1 MSGKSMQTISFRP
14 STPSMR
20 SLPIGKADFVV
31 VFNSSGTARPNG
43 WIHLCLTASRRCA
56 TSSNTT
62 APHGPSMR
70 HVDGIVRHMARDP
83 SCQNRK
89 TTHHHSTPKASTKF
103 NRWWAAPSLCCG
115 RAIGSTILPALN
127 SISAE
132 QSKATERTRQD
143 AKKLLDCLA
152 THPDAVIRC
161 VKSDMIPHVH
171 SDASCSSAPRNQEA
185 SSEGASA

>member
-1 MSGKSMQTISFRP
+1 MQTISFRP

-43 WIHLCLTASRRCA
+43 WICLCLTASRRCA
-56 TSSNTT
+56 TSSNNTT

-70 HVDGIVRHMARDP
+70 HVDGIVQRMARDP

-103 NRWWAAPSLCCG
+103 NRWWAAPCTMVEQLIQQCCRRSTQHLSG
-115 RAIGSTILPALN
+115 TIQSCRAHST
-127 SISAE
+127 
-132 QSKATERTRQD
+132 
-143 AKKLLDCLA
+143 
-152 THPDAVIRC
+152 RC
-161 VKSDMIPHVH
+161 
-171 SDASCSSAPRNQEA
+171 QEA
-185 SSEGASA
+185 SRLPCNPSRRSHSMRQVRHDPTCTWRRLLLVSPEIKKQARRVLLPKLPT